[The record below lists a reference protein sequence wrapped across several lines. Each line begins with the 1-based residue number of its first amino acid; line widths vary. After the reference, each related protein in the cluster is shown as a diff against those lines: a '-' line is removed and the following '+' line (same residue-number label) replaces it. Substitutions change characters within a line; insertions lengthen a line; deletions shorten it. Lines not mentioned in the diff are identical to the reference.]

1 MTSRRLRTFIEIVG
15 ISFAYQI
22 AIRITSFAVGLI
34 PFVRGCESALA
45 YCVVIVICLV
55 LYRALSGSRA
65 AFSAKAVIRTI
76 PICLASTIFLVL
88 LFKGFAQEAPS
99 VSQAELNLA
108 SIVTLTLLAP
118 FAEELVYRGI
128 VIPRA
133 TTDFGGAVAVFFS
146 AILFAV
152 PHVAFPQAIIAFVS
166 GLVFGFVF
174 LRCRTIWLPFAMHAL
189 INASAIVVPPVDD
202 SIICFAIGGV
212 GVILCLCYLVI
223 QSRKAAYDGGDTYE

>member
-15 ISFAYQI
+15 ISIAYQI
-22 AIRITSFAVGLI
+22 AIRAASFAIGLI
-34 PFVRGCESALA
+34 SFAQGWENALA

-55 LYRALSGSRA
+55 LYRVLSGSRA
-65 AFSAKAVIRTI
+65 AFSANAVIRAV

-88 LFKGFAQEAPS
+88 LFKGLAQEAPS
-99 VSQAELNLA
+99 VSQAELSLA
-108 SIVTLTLLAP
+108 SIATLTLLAP

-133 TTDFGGAVAVFFS
+133 TADFGGAVAVFFS

-152 PHVAFPQAIIAFVS
+152 PHVAFPQVVIAFAS

-189 INASAIVVPPVDD
+189 VNASAIVFPSADG
-202 SIICFAIGGV
+202 SIACFAIGSV